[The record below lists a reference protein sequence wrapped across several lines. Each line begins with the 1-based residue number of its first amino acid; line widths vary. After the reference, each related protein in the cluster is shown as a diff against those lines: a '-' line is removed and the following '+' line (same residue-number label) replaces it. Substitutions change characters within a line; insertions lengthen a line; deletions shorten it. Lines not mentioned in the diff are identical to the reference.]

1 MADGMGTLTVAR
13 HTRCGHRGMD
23 GLRMRVLVT
32 GASGFVGSRL
42 AEALVEQGHDVRALT
57 RRPEEYRG
65 AGTPVAGDVED
76 VASLRRALKKVDVAY
91 YLVHSLASAD
101 FEDKDA
107 LAASAFSIAA
117 ADSGVRQIVYLGGLG
132 VDGEALSAHLRSR
145 REVERLLGAD
155 GVPVTVLRAAIVVGH
170 GGISWEMTRQLAGML
185 PLMVAPDWAR
195 TRTQPIALDD
205 AVGYLVGVLDHPEA
219 MGRTFEIGG
228 PDVLTYEDMLRRASL
243 VMTGE
248 DVAVVSVPLPKV
260 EAREQRRRRRVVVLA
275 VAAHRRGPRH
285 RAEPDRV
292 DEHRGRGA
300 GRLDPPGGRPAAGGV
315 RRDGAPC
322 PGGSRLRVAVPVE
335 SAPADQQR
343 VPDRPLAGGVR
354 RVRDDR
360 RRPPPSSS
368 SRPRRG

>member
-1 MADGMGTLTVAR
+1 
-13 HTRCGHRGMD
+13 
-23 GLRMRVLVT
+23 MRVLVT

-117 ADSGVRQIVYLGGLG
+117 ADTDLRQIVYLGGLG
-132 VDGEALSAHLRSR
+132 DDGEALSAHLRSR
-145 REVERLLGAD
+145 REVERRLGAD

-248 DVAVVSVPLPKV
+248 DVAVVSVPLPKAKLV
-260 EAREQRRRRRVVVLA
+260 SNAVAGASSYWLSMFTDVDRATGQNLIASMSTEVVVRDSSIHRVVDLQPV
-275 VAAHRRGPRH
+275 GY
-285 RAEPDRV
+285 
-292 DEHRGRGA
+292 DEM
-300 GRLDPPGGRPAAGGV
+300 V
-315 RRDGAPC
+315 RRALEE
-322 PGGSRLRVAVPVE
+322 RA
-335 SAPADQQR
+335 
-343 VPDRPLAGGVR
+343 
-354 RVRDDR
+354 
-360 RRPPPSSS
+360 
-368 SRPRRG
+368 